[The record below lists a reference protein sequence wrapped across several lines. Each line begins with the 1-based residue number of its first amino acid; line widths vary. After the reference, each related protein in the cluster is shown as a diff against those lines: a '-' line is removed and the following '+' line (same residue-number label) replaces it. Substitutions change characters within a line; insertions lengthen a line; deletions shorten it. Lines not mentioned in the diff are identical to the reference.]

1 MENERIIFRLLAVV
15 QDLKDAY
22 GADDLADIYSCI
34 GDAEVRLNDLI
45 EKLDEENHQEPLR
58 LLLFG
63 CRIITTGTESL
74 EV

>member
-45 EKLDEENHQEPLR
+45 EKLDEENH
-58 LLLFG
+58 
-63 CRIITTGTESL
+63 
-74 EV
+74 